1 MMSQK
6 DVEEFAAMIAQ
17 MQDDKSF
24 HPKYNKKGDKKMT
37 DYTHSGTSTTA
48 SGSPKNNRGPND
60 LEEENDRLKFKN
72 ANLHKYNEK
81 ITEEVI
87 ELRKI
92 AKDYKELK
100 DQLQQAVKQFRN
112 KGAL

>member
-24 HPKYNKKGDKKMT
+24 HPKYNKKGDKTLPNK
-37 DYTHSGTSTTA
+37 
-48 SGSPKNNRGPND
+48 RGPND
-60 LEEENDRLKFKN
+60 LEEENARLKFKN
-72 ANLHKYNEK
+72 ETLHEYNKK

-92 AKDYKELK
+92 AEDYKKMKKHLK
-100 DQLQQAVKQFRN
+100 NAVQQFRN
-112 KGAL
+112 QGDI

>member
-6 DVEEFAAMIAQ
+6 DVEEWAAMIAQ
-17 MQDDKSF
+17 MEDSKTW
-24 HPKYNKKGDKKMT
+24 HPKYNKKGDKTLPNK
-37 DYTHSGTSTTA
+37 
-48 SGSPKNNRGPND
+48 RGPND

-72 ANLHKYNEK
+72 AKLHEYNEK

-100 DQLQQAVKQFRN
+100 EQMQQAVKQFRN

>member
-37 DYTHSGTSTTA
+37 DYTH

-100 DQLQQAVKQFRN
+100 EQMQQAVKQFRN

>member
-17 MQDDKSF
+17 MQDDKSW
-24 HPKYNKKGDKKMT
+24 HPKYNKKGAKKMT
-37 DYTHSGTSTTA
+37 DYTY

-60 LEEENDRLKFKN
+60 LEEENARLKFKN
-72 ANLHKYNEK
+72 ETLHKYNEK
-81 ITEEVI
+81 ITEEVV

-92 AKDYKELK
+92 AKDYEKIKKHLK
-100 DQLQQAVKQFRN
+100 NAVQQFRN
-112 KGAL
+112 QGDI